1 MYVCACVRAFVLCD
15 YVLPSTVFVVNK
27 VSGLEITSEQCQKAG
42 NTQTVWLL
50 PYYIGACSM
59 KKEVSLDVCSLNYLL
74 IFYFRCF
81 TEMDGID
88 PSLTTTQWFENHYK
102 WIVWKL
108 SSLEVMYQKNFR
120 GNLLNPV
127 NILKQLKYRYE
138 REIDKSERYQTN
150 FM

>member
-1 MYVCACVRAFVLCD
+1 MR
-15 YVLPSTVFVVNK
+15 
-27 VSGLEITSEQCQKAG
+27 
-42 NTQTVWLL
+42 
-50 PYYIGACSM
+50 
-59 KKEVSLDVCSLNYLL
+59 KEMSLDACSLNYLL

-88 PSLTTTQWFENHYK
+88 PSLITTQWFENHYK

-108 SSLEVMYQKNFR
+108 SSLKVMYQKNFR